1 MHVNEITA
9 LSSVLQERKA
19 NMRKLIL
26 SSVVM
31 MAASQSAFA
40 DAEYIDRAR
49 VLSVAP
55 QVQQINQPRQEC
67 RTEYVRESVYE
78 SNRSNTGAVVGGV
91 AGGLLGSTIG
101 RGNGKIVAAAVGA
114 GVGAIV
120 GDRVGNQNAYGNE
133 RIVTRP
139 VEQCVLVDQW
149 QTLTTGY
156 MVNYEYQGRQYSTM
170 MDRDPGPVLDVTV
183 LVRPNVVQIQ
193 PMPAPGYRPAAMRG
207 HGPRQH
213 RQYW

>member
-149 QTLTTGY
+149 QTVTTGY

-193 PMPAPGYRPAAMRG
+193 PMPAPGYRPAAIRG

>member
-1 MHVNEITA
+1 
-9 LSSVLQERKA
+9 
-19 NMRKLIL
+19 MRKLIL

-78 SNRSNTGAVVGGV
+78 SNRSNTGAIVGGV

-101 RGNGKIVAAAVGA
+101 RGNGRIAAAAVGA

-120 GDRVGNQNAYGNE
+120 GDRVGNQNTYGNE

-139 VEQCVLVDQW
+139 IEQCVMVDQW
-149 QTLTTGY
+149 QTVTTGY

-170 MDRDPGPVLDVTV
+170 MDRDPGPVLDVAV

>member
-1 MHVNEITA
+1 
-9 LSSVLQERKA
+9 
-19 NMRKLIL
+19 MRKLIL
-26 SSVVM
+26 SSMVM
-31 MAASQSAFA
+31 MAASQAAFA

-55 QVQQINQPRQEC
+55 QVQQINQPHQEC
-67 RTEYVRESVYE
+67 HTEYVRESVYE
-78 SNRSNTGAVVGGV
+78 SNRSNTGAIVGGV

-101 RGNGKIVAAAVGA
+101 RGNGRIAAAAVGA

-139 VEQCVLVDQW
+139 IEQCVMVDQW
-149 QTLTTGY
+149 QTVTTGY
-156 MVNYEYQGRQYSTM
+156 VVNYEYQGRQYSTM
-170 MDRDPGPVLDVTV
+170 MDRDPGPVLDVAV
-183 LVRPNVVQIQ
+183 SVRPNVVQIQ
-193 PMPAPGYRPAAMRG
+193 PMPAPGYRSAAMRG
-207 HGPRQH
+207 RGPHQH

>member
-1 MHVNEITA
+1 
-9 LSSVLQERKA
+9 
-19 NMRKLIL
+19 MRKLIL
-26 SSVVM
+26 SSMVM
-31 MAASQSAFA
+31 MAASQVAFA

-67 RTEYVRESVYE
+67 HTEYVRESVYE
-78 SNRSNTGAVVGGV
+78 SSRSNTGAIVGGV

-101 RGNGKIVAAAVGA
+101 RGNGRIAAAAVGA

-120 GDRVGNQNAYGNE
+120 GDRVGNQNTYGNE

-139 VEQCVLVDQW
+139 IEQCVMVDQW
-149 QTLTTGY
+149 QTVTTGY

-170 MDRDPGPVLDVTV
+170 MDRDPGPVLDVAV
-183 LVRPNVVQIQ
+183 SVRPNVVQIQ

-207 HGPRQH
+207 RGPHQH

>member
-1 MHVNEITA
+1 
-9 LSSVLQERKA
+9 
-19 NMRKLIL
+19 MRKLIL
-26 SSVVM
+26 SSMVM

-67 RTEYVRESVYE
+67 HTEYVRESVYE
-78 SNRSNTGAVVGGV
+78 SSRSNTGAIVGGV

-101 RGNGKIVAAAVGA
+101 RGNGRIAAAAVGA

-120 GDRVGNQNAYGNE
+120 GDRVGNQNTYGNE

-139 VEQCVLVDQW
+139 IEQCVMVDQW
-149 QTLTTGY
+149 QTVTTGY

-170 MDRDPGPVLDVTV
+170 MDRDPGPVLDVAV
-183 LVRPNVVQIQ
+183 SVRPNVVQIQ

-207 HGPRQH
+207 RGPHQH

>member
-149 QTLTTGY
+149 QTVTTGY

>member
-1 MHVNEITA
+1 
-9 LSSVLQERKA
+9 
-19 NMRKLIL
+19 MRQLIL
-26 SSVVM
+26 SSVVL

-55 QVQQINQPRQEC
+55 QVQQINQPRQAC
-67 RTEYVRESVYE
+67 HTEYVRESVYE
-78 SNRSNTGAVVGGV
+78 SNRSNAGAIVGGV

-101 RGNGKIVAAAVGA
+101 RGNGRIAAAAVGA

-139 VEQCVLVDQW
+139 VEQCVMVDQW
-149 QTLTTGY
+149 QTVTTGY

-170 MDRDPGPVLDVTV
+170 MDRDPGPVLDVAV
-183 LVRPNVVQIQ
+183 SVRPNVVQIQ
-193 PMPAPGYRPAAMRG
+193 PMPAPVYRPAAMRG
-207 HGPRQH
+207 HGARQH